1 MGYISALAYYLL
13 VIITMTCLQDDARQL
28 FTLAAG
34 DEGELS
40 AELADMMKRLCSEEN
55 ISPSC

>member
-1 MGYISALAYYLL
+1 MGYISALTYYLL
-13 VIITMTCLQDDARQL
+13 VVITMTCLQDDARQL

-40 AELADMMKRLCSEEN
+40 AELADMMKRLCSKEN